1 MTKVTLDSV
10 EYESEDFTEDQQ
22 KILGEIV
29 YNKNLA
35 SNLSYQVTSLN
46 TVAEILSDKLKV
58 SLAKGKPD
66 DN

>member
-46 TVAEILSDKLKV
+46 TVAKILSDKLKV
-58 SLAKGKPD
+58 SLAKGNPD

>member
-1 MTKVTLDSV
+1 MTKVTLDSI
-10 EYESEDFTEDQQ
+10 EYDSEDFTEDQQ

-46 TVAEILSDKLKV
+46 VVVEILSDKLKA
-58 SLAKGKPD
+58 SLAEDKPD
-66 DN
+66 D

>member
-1 MTKVTLDSV
+1 MTKVTLDSI
-10 EYESEDFTEDQQ
+10 EYDSEYFTEDQQ

-46 TVAEILSDKLKV
+46 VVAEILSDKLKA
-58 SLAKGKPD
+58 SLAEDKPD
-66 DN
+66 D